1 MSSTR
6 TSVKS
11 DNHASRV
18 AKNPL
23 PPRISEGFS
32 LLCFRPSQVEL
43 SQTRKVLNWTAPNW
57 SKQFVSGVRNGT
69 DIKVSLR
76 L

>member
-11 DNHASRV
+11 DNHARRL

-32 LLCFRPSQVEL
+32 LLCFRPSQVEM
-43 SQTRKVLNWTAPNW
+43 SQTKVLNWTVPKW